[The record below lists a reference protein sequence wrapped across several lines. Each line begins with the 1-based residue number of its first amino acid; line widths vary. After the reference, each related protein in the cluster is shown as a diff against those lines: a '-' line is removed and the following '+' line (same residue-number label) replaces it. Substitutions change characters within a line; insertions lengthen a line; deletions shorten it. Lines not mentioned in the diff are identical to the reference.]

1 MQANLNNQKMK
12 KEITTWTALIEATTI
27 SERQKLINLSK
38 NGTSLSKT
46 PVPLCISGI
55 NLDLSPKKAAEM
67 IAVQLLKEEEEHMQ
81 LCQKYNRLGLGRE
94 AIIKTSF
101 FKSIIKRI
109 DIQRDLFTFET
120 FNEDGMVLANIKNLS
135 SSEVFF
141 SGLRDLEDYLFS
153 LASPRAFDK
162 KSVEKR
168 ISKLAEQMKN
178 DLWPKRTDN
187 VKTIEMRRIP
197 VMLLKAPERTKERIV
212 KWSLKGFVPKIT
224 AHRGA
229 ITPVV
234 SKDYFLNVTSTIVEY
249 MSQLE
254 NKSPLW
260 EAFNY
265 ILALLDEKF
274 PRMGNGKFIPGRR
287 NDPILYVNDGEW
299 TVIIDQYADFPKE
312 KEIVK
317 TIKDHY
323 NLLGTRYGILQQ
335 QN

>member
-1 MQANLNNQKMK
+1 
-12 KEITTWTALIEATTI
+12 
-27 SERQKLINLSK
+27 
-38 NGTSLSKT
+38 
-46 PVPLCISGI
+46 
-55 NLDLSPKKAAEM
+55 M
-67 IAVQLLKEEEEHMQ
+67 IAARLLKEEEEYIQ
-81 LCQKYNRLGLGRE
+81 LCQKYNKLGLGRE

-109 DIQRDLFTFET
+109 DIQQDLFTFET

-141 SGLRDLEDYLFS
+141 SRLHNLEQYFFS
-153 LASPRAFDK
+153 LTSPEEFDK
-162 KSVEKR
+162 KYAER
-168 ISKLAEQMKN
+168 QIENLAEQMKN

-187 VKTIEMRRIP
+187 IKTIDMRRIP
-197 VMLLKAPERTKERIV
+197 VMLLKAPERTKERMI

-234 SKDYFLNVTSTIVEY
+234 SKDYFSNITSIIVEH

-254 NKSPLW
+254 DNSKMW
-260 EAFNY
+260 EVFDS
-265 ILALLDEKF
+265 ILTFLDEKF
-274 PRMGNGKFIPGRR
+274 PRMENGKLMSGRR

-299 TVIIDQYADFPKE
+299 TVIIDQYANFPKE
-312 KEIVK
+312 KEIVQ